1 MASPGT
7 DRPERLSGAGSNQ
20 MRSDTEMAQ
29 DKAEGLTDR
38 VREKA
43 GELKRQAEEAAH
55 GVRDRARSMA
65 DEQKHAAV
73 GRVEGVAHAL
83 RRASDDLRE
92 QGQPIIAEYSRYA
105 AEGLE
110 SMAQSLDRRDI
121 DDFVE
126 GVENFARQ
134 RPVVFL
140 GGAMVAGF
148 ALARFMKSSSAR
160 RHRRTG
166 AYGGGGSAGTRTGA
180 GGGTLRPATA
190 RRTASGTWPTRGA
203 ERDAGTIGMPGTERD
218 AGTIGNPGAGTAR
231 TPGRGGYGRSEHGD
245 I

>member
-7 DRPERLSGAGSNQ
+7 DPSDRLSGTG
-20 MRSDTEMAQ
+20 TEQARNATETAQ
-29 DKAEGLTDR
+29 REGEHLADR
-38 VREKA
+38 AREKA
-43 GELKRQAEEAAH
+43 GQLKRQAEEAAH
-55 GVRDRARSMA
+55 GVRDRARSIA
-65 DEQKHAAV
+65 DQQKHAAA

-92 QGQPIIAEYSRYA
+92 QGQPMIAEYSRYA

-110 SMAQSLDRRDI
+110 SMAQSLDRRDV

-134 RPVVFL
+134 RPIAFL

-160 RHRRTG
+160 RHRRTTAQRG
-166 AYGGGGSAGTRTGA
+166 MRAAGTGMGA
-180 GGGTLRPATA
+180 GTTAPETRGTTAPASWS
-190 RRTASGTWPTRGA
+190 SGAADRDAGSIGTPGA
-203 ERDAGTIGMPGTERD
+203 ERDAGSIGT
-218 AGTIGNPGAGTAR
+218 PGAGA
-231 TPGRGGYGRSEHGD
+231 
-245 I
+245 